1 MQLERNEFYIGE
13 QRYLD
18 FEVKTIRKEQFTIVD
33 ASYTVTNSKG
43 VEVDK
48 GSAEIDNMNNI
59 VRFLFTA
66 KEKGLHTVRLMVN
79 VPPEVLKYKGMIT
92 VK

>member
-1 MQLERNEFYIGE
+1 MQLERNEFYINE

-18 FEVKTIRKEQFTIVD
+18 FEVKTTRKEQFTITD
-33 ASYTVTNSKG
+33 ASYTVTNNRG
-43 VEVDK
+43 VEVDS
-48 GSAEIDNMNNI
+48 GTAEIDNINNI
-59 VRFLFTA
+59 VRFLFIA
-66 KEKGLHTVRLMVN
+66 REKGLHTVRLNVN

>member
-1 MQLERNEFYIGE
+1 MVIERNEFYVGE

-18 FEVKTIRKEQFTIVD
+18 FEVKTARKEPFSIVD
-33 ASYTVTNSKG
+33 AAYTVTNNKNETIDS
-43 VEVDK
+43 
-48 GSAEIDNMNNI
+48 GSTEIDNINNI

-66 KEKGLHTVRLMVN
+66 VEEGLYTVRLNVT
-79 VPPEVLKYKGMIT
+79 VPPEVIKYKGLIL

>member
-1 MQLERNEFYIGE
+1 MEIERNEFYIGE

-18 FEVKTIRKEQFTIVD
+18 FEVKTTRKEEFSIVD
-33 ASYTVTNSKG
+33 AAYTVSNSKN
-43 VEVDK
+43 EVIDS
-48 GSAEIDNMNNI
+48 GTAEIDNINNI

-66 KEKGLHTVRLMVN
+66 TEKGLYTVRLVAT
-79 VPPEVLKYKGMIT
+79 VPPEVIKYKGLIL

>member
-1 MQLERNEFYIGE
+1 MEIERNEFYIGE

-18 FEVKTIRKEQFTIVD
+18 FEVKTTRKEAFTIVD
-33 ASYTVTNSKG
+33 ASYTVSNSKN
-43 VEVDK
+43 EIVDS
-48 GSAEIDNMNNI
+48 GTAEIDNVNNI

-66 KEKGLHTVRLMVN
+66 TDKGLYTVRLIATI
-79 VPPEVLKYKGMIT
+79 PPEVVKYKGLIL

>member
-1 MQLERNEFYIGE
+1 MEIERNEFYIGE

-18 FEVKTIRKEQFTIVD
+18 FEVKTVRKEPFVIVD
-33 ASYTVTNSKG
+33 ATYTVTNSKN
-43 VEVDK
+43 EVVDS
-48 GSAEIDNMNNI
+48 GSAEIDNINNI

-66 KEKGLHTVRLMVN
+66 TEKGLYTVRLVVT
-79 VPPEVLKYKGMIT
+79 VPPEVIKYKGLIL

>member
-18 FEVKTIRKEQFTIVD
+18 FEVKTTRKEQFSIVD

-43 VEVDK
+43 VEVDS
-48 GSAEIDNMNNI
+48 GSAEIDNTNNI
-59 VRFLFTA
+59 VRFLFAAT
-66 KEKGLHTVRLMVN
+66 EKGLHTVRLLVT